1 MAILLSDQVLAYI
14 DEALDIDDLET
25 MGDFINSLIKVEDI
39 HDRQLANVLR
49 HLHDDL
55 SEAFQTEKDRMRRF
69 RLKFALEHFE
79 ADFADF
85 LIAKETGSFLS
96 GLKA

>member
-1 MAILLSDQVLAYI
+1 MALLLSDQVLAYI

-25 MGDFINSLIKVEDI
+25 MGDFINSLIKVENM
-39 HDRQLANVLR
+39 HDRQLADVLR
-49 HLHDDL
+49 YLHDDL
-55 SEAFQTEKDRMRRF
+55 SVAFLTEKDRMRRF

-85 LIAKETGSFLS
+85 LIAKEIESFS
-96 GLKA
+96 SRD